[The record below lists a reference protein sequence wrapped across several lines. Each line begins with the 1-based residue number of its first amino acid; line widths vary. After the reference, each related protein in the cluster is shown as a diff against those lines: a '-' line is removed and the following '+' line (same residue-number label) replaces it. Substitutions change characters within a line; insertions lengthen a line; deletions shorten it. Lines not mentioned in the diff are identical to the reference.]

1 MIYVLILSF
10 ITLCS
15 TTANND
21 SSKSRDKVISSFYN
35 SSSWRKRYLIYEIC
49 LPFCFGGHP
58 GTNGLPGMHGMP
70 GSAGAPGRDGRD
82 GVKGD
87 QGNSG
92 KTGPQ
97 GPPGA
102 NGMKGVKGE
111 PGIQGPAGQK
121 GDQGDKGDNGSARLA
136 SYMNWK
142 ECVWKRRDDKDSG
155 EIYVSQVILALL
167 SMFTLLVTLKRHRV
181 AAAVV
186 GCISPS
192 MAMSVA
198 LLELLTQ
205 TATNHRHRHIEGHC
219 HNIKKGTVRVGLS
232 VGKCVTGHKLAD
244 SLTGWHSMSRIF
256 IEEVPKPQQ

>member
-1 MIYVLILSF
+1 MAAMIYVLILSF

-15 TTANND
+15 ATANNG
-21 SSKSRDKVISSFYN
+21 SSKSRDKFQ
-35 SSSWRKRYLIYEIC
+35 
-49 LPFCFGGHP
+49 PFCFGGHP

-87 QGNSG
+87 QGNPG

-142 ECVWKRRDDKDSG
+142 ECVWKKRDDKDSG
-155 EIYVSQVILALL
+155 EIYHCTFMKKYTGTALHVYFAGNFKTTTCGGCCSRL
-167 SMFTLLVTLKRHRV
+167 YFTFN
-181 AAAVV
+181 
-186 GCISPS
+186 GNECSSPGTTDG
-192 MAMSVA
+192 AFYQETNV
-198 LLELLTQ
+198 
-205 TATNHRHRHIEGHC
+205 NHRHRHIEGHC
-219 HNIKKGTVRVGLS
+219 HNIKNGTVRVGLS
-232 VGKCVTGHKLAD
+232 VGKCVTGDKLAD

>member
-1 MIYVLILSF
+1 
-10 ITLCS
+10 
-15 TTANND
+15 
-21 SSKSRDKVISSFYN
+21 
-35 SSSWRKRYLIYEIC
+35 
-49 LPFCFGGHP
+49 
-58 GTNGLPGMHGMP
+58 MHGMP

-82 GVKGD
+82 GAKGD
-87 QGNSG
+87 LGTPG

-121 GDQGDKGDNGSARLA
+121 GDQGDKGDNGSPRLA

-155 EIYVSQVILALL
+155 EIYVSQVILVREDIFLRTPNEAQFFTPQNMVNNFSFFFTQHCTFMKKYTGTALHVYFAGNFKTTSCSGCCSRL
-167 SMFTLLVTLKRHRV
+167 YFTFN
-181 AAAVV
+181 
-186 GCISPS
+186 GNECSSPGTIDG
-192 MAMSVA
+192 AFYQ
-198 LLELLTQ
+198 Q